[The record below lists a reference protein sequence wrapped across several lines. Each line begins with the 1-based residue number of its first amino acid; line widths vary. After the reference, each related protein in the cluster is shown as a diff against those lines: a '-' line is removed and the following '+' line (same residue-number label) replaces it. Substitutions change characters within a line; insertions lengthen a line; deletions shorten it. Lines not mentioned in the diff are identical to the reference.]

1 MTDNYPSAV
10 GHPHPAAAPKEDGEP
25 ALAVASNLRRLRV
38 KRGLSLER
46 LAQRSGV
53 SRAML
58 SQIEL
63 GRSAPTITLLWK
75 VARALNVPFSGLITE
90 PTEDSPSVVAAGT
103 GRIITNQTRSFVSR
117 PLFPPGEARRT
128 EFYEL
133 RLTPG
138 GDEHAS
144 PHPVGT
150 AENLVVAS
158 GRVEIVVGRTTHRLE
173 TGDAIYFA
181 ADVPHVYR
189 NPGTVP
195 AVMYLVMT
203 YAERVG

>member
-1 MTDNYPSAV
+1 
-10 GHPHPAAAPKEDGEP
+10 
-25 ALAVASNLRRLRV
+25 
-38 KRGLSLER
+38 
-46 LAQRSGV
+46 
-53 SRAML
+53 ML
-58 SQIEL
+58 
-63 GRSAPTITLLWK
+63 
-75 VARALNVPFSGLITE
+75 
-90 PTEDSPSVVAAGT
+90 AAGA
-103 GRIITNQTRSFVSR
+103 GRIITNQTRTFVSR

-133 RLTPG
+133 RLTAG
-138 GDEHAS
+138 GEEHALA
-144 PHPVGT
+144 HPMGT

-158 GRVEIVVGRTTHRLE
+158 GRVEIVLDRTTHRLE

-189 NPGTVP
+189 NPGAVP